1 MNRDEFEKTVTDFM
15 DSYTTMTLACS
26 RRDEPWAAAVFF
38 ARQGWD
44 LIFFSSPKSRHS
56 EIFSENPHAS
66 AAIHGD
72 YHKWQDIKGLQLE
85 GTVEHI
91 KGPVA
96 IARATGVFL
105 KRYPFVSQFFSDPET
120 LSTGL
125 ASKMAKVAL
134 YKFRP
139 ISIRYLTNEERF
151 GRRWRLE
158 YRDGEPVG
166 DPIED

>member
-1 MNRDEFEKTVTDFM
+1 MNREEFEKTVTSFM
-15 DSYTTMTLACS
+15 ESHTTMTLACS
-26 RRDEPWAAAVFF
+26 QNNEPWAAAVFF
-38 ARQGWD
+38 ARQDWD

-56 EIFSENPHAS
+56 KIFSENPNAS

-85 GTVEHI
+85 GTVERI

-96 IARATGVFL
+96 LARATATFV
-105 KRYPFVSQFFSDPET
+105 KRYPFVGDFFSDPET
-120 LSTGL
+120 LSMGL
-125 ASKMAKVAL
+125 AKKMAKVTL
-134 YKFRP
+134 YRFKP
-139 ISIRYLTNEERF
+139 TSIRYLTNEERF

-166 DPIED
+166 EPIED